1 VEDEGLRV
9 MNMSNLKL
17 VFLPPNITS
26 VAQPLH
32 QGIIAAWNVA
42 YRRALV
48 EWVLDEA
55 NKPGNQEKTLKDV
68 KPNFY
73 QMMRWAHK
81 AWTVSVTPCCIQSC
95 WHKAGILP
103 ESMVPVPPASRSEC
117 RRIAAAEHCVLAPS
131 DQTSPED
138 RPDEQAERCNA
149 ADSAAVSGIVDVLAD
164 SASEKDTL
172 ERLDGALLKLAAVA
186 REKGWV
192 AEDEELVQALDY
204 IELDG
209 EDEVFEAMTDDE
221 IVWKIVQM
229 VDTQGT
235 DDADSN
241 EDEADD
247 CQACKITTAQAMGL
261 AAELHDFVLSH
272 PDQFVAEQADVLQ
285 GLQRQM
291 AKMCLADKR
300 QTYMTSIFGAKLKT
314 CKSCQPCC
322 VANVGVRASR
332 GFALTRSRPVRPC
345 STGLWRDG

>member
-1 VEDEGLRV
+1 VICDNAPTHSVVGHEVVEEEGLRV

-26 VAQPLH
+26 VAQPLD
-32 QGIIAAWNVA
+32 QGIITAWKAAH
-42 YRRALV
+42 RHELV

-55 NKPGNQEKTLKDV
+55 NKPGNQDKPLKDV
-68 KPNFY
+68 TPNFY

-81 AWTVSVTPCCIQSC
+81 AWRVSVTPCCIRSC

-103 ESMVPVPPASRSEC
+103 ASMVPAPPASRSER
-117 RRIAAAEHCVLAPS
+117 RRIAAAERCVLAPS
-131 DQTSPED
+131 DQTSKED
-138 RPDEQAERCNA
+138 QPDEQAEGCNA
-149 ADSAAVSGIVDVLAD
+149 ADSAAVSGRVDVLAD
-164 SASEKDTL
+164 SASEKDAL
-172 ERLDGALLKLAAVA
+172 ERLDGALSKLAVVA
-186 REKGWV
+186 REKGWM
-192 AEDEELVQALDY
+192 AEDEELVQAADY

-221 IVWKIVQM
+221 IVRKIVQM

-235 DDADSN
+235 DGADSN

-247 CQACKITTAQAMGL
+247 CQACKVTTAQAMGL

-291 AKMCLADKR
+291 AKMFLADKR
-300 QTYMTSIFGAKLKT
+300 QTYMTLFFGAKL
-314 CKSCQPCC
+314 
-322 VANVGVRASR
+322 
-332 GFALTRSRPVRPC
+332 
-345 STGLWRDG
+345 